1 MKTKFSEYLEGLS
14 SGGKVLET
22 GQNFVVHLAKSREKM
37 ATFQV
42 QEPAYCFL
50 KWYQAAVAGGARD
63 VYFEMDLE
71 TYVMV
76 IPFPE
81 EVELGGICSAYEG
94 EQAELCRRDR
104 LFLEGL
110 LASTSAEM
118 ETSIS
123 TDRESHVLSAAGLK
137 KPGWWSRLSAF
148 RQVYKEKSVRLTLR
162 VKYSAVV
169 RTRIIRTIQDRT
181 RFGPIVPY
189 FVINPARRTFI
200 EEREVP
206 LFCPPLSRSGWY
218 FQYSRNPHLLE
229 AWQGNDDGALCRE
242 RSLKCAR
249 PTPKR
254 YPNGLFCESQ
264 ERGDVAAFLPLRLEG
279 QAQVIPVQEGV
290 TLEPVMAD
298 LGCPGLTLAFSADG
312 MKTDL
317 SGFKLA
323 ENEQLAARLAKLRE
337 TTTGIV
343 ARHRGDVQRLE
354 ARELYG
360 PNPAGVLAGSI
371 IGFIYGMS
379 FASEA
384 VVLCILLA
392 AAMGWTVE
400 QIYRLKERR
409 EAKKERSRVFQE
421 EVLKRL
427 GLAESDGE
435 KSPGLS
441 S

>member
-63 VYFEMDLE
+63 VYFEMDLD
-71 TYVMV
+71 TYVMI

-81 EVELGGICSAYEG
+81 EIELGDICSAYEG
-94 EQAELCRRDR
+94 GQAELCRRDR

-123 TDRESHVLSAAGLK
+123 TDKESHVLSAAGLK

-162 VKYSAVV
+162 VKYSAAV
-169 RTRIIRTIQDRT
+169 RTRIIRAIQDRT

-189 FVINPARRTFI
+189 FVMNPTRRTFI

-206 LFCPPLSRSGWY
+206 LFNLPLSRSGG
-218 FQYSRNPHLLE
+218 FSLYSRNPNLLE
-229 AWQGNDDGALCRE
+229 AWRGDGALCRK
-242 RSLKCAR
+242 RSLKRSR

-254 YPNGLFCESQ
+254 YPDGLLCDAPQ
-264 ERGDVAAFLPLRLEG
+264 ERGDVAALLSLRLEG

-290 TLEPVMAD
+290 TLEPVRAD
-298 LGCPGLTLAFSADG
+298 LGCPGLTIAFVADG

-317 SGFKLA
+317 SGLKLA
-323 ENEQLAARLAKLRE
+323 ENEELTARLAELKLIAS
-337 TTTGIV
+337 GIV
-343 ARHRGDVQRLE
+343 ESNVEDIKTLE
-354 ARELYG
+354 ARKVYG
-360 PNPAGVLAGSI
+360 PNQTGLVAGALIALVYGLIFPVGEIFGYLLAG
-371 IGFIYGMS
+371 GC
-379 FASEA
+379 
-384 VVLCILLA
+384 L
-392 AAMGWTVE
+392 GWVAE
-400 QIYRLKERR
+400 QIIRTKEHRQAR
-409 EAKKERSRVFQE
+409 KERSRDFHNE
-421 EVLKRL
+421 ALKRL
-427 GLAESDGE
+427 DVGRNGGE
-435 KSPGLS
+435 
-441 S
+441 

>member
-14 SGGKVLET
+14 SGGKIVET

-63 VYFEMDLE
+63 VYFEMDLDS
-71 TYVMV
+71 YVMI

-81 EVELGGICSAYEG
+81 EIELGGICSAYEG

-162 VKYSAVV
+162 VKYSATV

-189 FVINPARRTFI
+189 FVMNPARRTFI

-206 LFCPPLSRSGWY
+206 LFSPLLSRSGWY
-218 FQYSRNPHLLE
+218 AQYSRNHELLE

-242 RSLKCAR
+242 RSLKR
-249 PTPKR
+249 SRIDDKR
-254 YPNGLFCESQ
+254 YPKGLLSETR
-264 ERGDVAAFLPLRLEG
+264 ELGDLAALFSNRLEG
-279 QAQVIPVQEGV
+279 LAHLIPVQEGV
-290 TLEPVMAD
+290 TLEPIRAD
-298 LGCPGLTLAFSADG
+298 LGCPGLTLAFTADG

-323 ENEQLAARLAKLRE
+323 ENEELTARLAELRE
-337 TTTGIV
+337 STAEIV
-343 ARHRGDVQRLE
+343 ERHRGDVETLE

-371 IGFIYGMS
+371 VGFLYGMS
-379 FASEA
+379 FASGA
-384 VVLCILLA
+384 ILLCIILA
-392 AAMGWTVE
+392 AGLGWTVE

-409 EAKKERSRVFQE
+409 EARMERSRVFQE

-427 GLAESDGE
+427 T
-435 KSPGLS
+435 SP
-441 S
+441 